1 MARAFLPPIR
11 PAYVALSVALSVAL
25 ALSAGGRAQTLSF
38 GVGVAADAATA
49 PATRPWVSL
58 QVENARVGSD
68 RVTLGVSYDGAA
80 QLHLGMQANET
91 FGPVGNVVG
100 EGTVTVRTD
109 GAAQGA
115 LGVRGVLGP
124 VALGVQLTGFTDPP
138 ARFDPLAVAGD
149 ARPDVASGGWGVSL
163 DASGRPARTWI
174 VQANPQ
180 LYVLPGGTAWRADAR
195 VRWLRA
201 IGPHELSLRLRGYLP
216 PGAAGDA
223 ALGVGFTYHRRR
235 APDLDGAL
243 YLGVGAGGFAP
254 GLTAS
259 LAQDL
264 GPVQAR
270 LDVHAEP
277 YRRDVPPYRARL
289 DLSFGVGSGTATVA
303 GAAAHGPGGT
313 SGAVVVRYALPV
325 DLPAASAP

>member
-1 MARAFLPPIR
+1 MARALSHPLR
-11 PAYVALSVALSVAL
+11 LAYAVLFVSL
-25 ALSAGGRAQTLSF
+25 ALSAAGRAQTLRF
-38 GVGVAADAATA
+38 GVAGALSPTAT
-49 PATRPWVSL
+49 PWVSL
-58 QVENARVGSD
+58 RVENARVGSD
-68 RVTLGVSYDGAA
+68 RVTLGLSYDGAA
-80 QLHLGMQANET
+80 QLVLGMQANES

-100 EGTVTVRTD
+100 EGTLTVRTD
-109 GAAQGA
+109 GAAQGT
-115 LGVRGVLGP
+115 LGLRGVLGP
-124 VALGVQLTGFTDPP
+124 VALGAQLAGFTDAP

-149 ARPDVASGGWGVSL
+149 ARPDLASGGWGVSF

-180 LYVLPGGTAWRADAR
+180 VYVLPGGTAWRADAR

-223 ALGVGFTYHRRR
+223 AVGVGFTYHRRR

-259 LAQDL
+259 LAQAL
-264 GPVQAR
+264 GPVQAS
-270 LDVHAEP
+270 LALHAEP

-289 DLSFGVGSGTATVA
+289 DLSFDVGNGTAAVA
-303 GAAAHGPGGT
+303 GAAAHGPDGT
-313 SGAVVVRYALPV
+313 SGAVAVRYALPV
-325 DLPAASAP
+325 HLPPAP